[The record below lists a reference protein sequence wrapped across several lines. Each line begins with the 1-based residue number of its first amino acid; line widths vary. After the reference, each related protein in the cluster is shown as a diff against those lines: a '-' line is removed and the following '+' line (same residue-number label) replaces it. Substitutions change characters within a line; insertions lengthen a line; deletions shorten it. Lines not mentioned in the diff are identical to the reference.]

1 MAHPFLRRLLDYFS
15 EHGEVRS
22 AAEYG
27 EAPATHRPHAPPPA
41 AAAEREAAER
51 ARAREVALEKKLRA
65 RLVAFAEEGGA
76 AELLLPRS
84 LSSFERMLAH
94 RLAAEL
100 GLGHASVG
108 EGDARQLRISKPSTS
123 QAAASATEAAWRLR

>member
-1 MAHPFLRRLLDYFS
+1 M
-15 EHGEVRS
+15 
-22 AAEYG
+22 
-27 EAPATHRPHAPPPA
+27 
-41 AAAEREAAER
+41 
-51 ARAREVALEKKLRA
+51 
-65 RLVAFAEEGGA
+65 AFAEEGGA

-108 EGDARQLRISKPSTS
+108 EGDV
-123 QAAASATEAAWRLR
+123 

>member
-65 RLVAFAEEGGA
+65 RLVTFAEEGGA

-94 RLAAEL
+94 RLAPEL

-108 EGDARQLRISKPSTS
+108 EGDV
-123 QAAASATEAAWRLR
+123 